1 MLNARK
7 WQTGPALLITG
18 LMTASSVAPLVMT
31 APAFA
36 QSQSRFYDVQQGYWA
51 QTCIEQLAQRNIIS
65 GYPDGSF
72 RPNSLV
78 TRAEFSAMVGKA
90 FPNAA
95 QTRSPMQFS
104 DVPTNYWAYSAIRK
118 ASQTGFLSGY
128 PEGTF
133 RPTQNI
139 PRAQVL
145 VSLASGLNYSPTGSA
160 STTLNAAFDDAS
172 SIPDYAG
179 NAIAAATQRS
189 LVVNYPNARL
199 LNPNQSA
206 TRADVAASICQG
218 LTGPGQASLVP
229 SQYIASTTGGVGSG
243 LAAGT
248 TIPVEYRAERIIV
261 APNEIAPLTL
271 TVARD
276 VTNSQGTVLIPEGS
290 QIVGQLQPVN
300 GGSQFVARE
309 LVINNQRY
317 PISASSDVVT
327 ETRNVRGRDFKS
339 ILGGAAIGAGAAA
352 GISAITGDRNI
363 GVSEVLTGAGVGA
376 GAGASW
382 GRPITSILRDTAAGA
397 AVGAGIAGITGDRTI
412 SVQEA
417 LGGAAVGAITG
428 GLVDRPSDR
437 VVVIDSDQDLTLT
450 LNSDLTAQR

>member
-18 LMTASSVAPLVMT
+18 LMTTSSVAPLVIS

-36 QSQSRFYDVQQGYWA
+36 QSRFYDVQQGYWA

-95 QTRSPMQFS
+95 QTRSAMQFS
-104 DVPTNYWAYSAIRK
+104 DVPTNYWAYSAIRQ

-128 PEGTF
+128 PNGTF
-133 RPTQNI
+133 VPTQNI

-145 VSLASGLNYSPTGSA
+145 VSLASGLGYSPTGSA
-160 STTLNAAFDDAS
+160 STTLDAAFDDAS
-172 SIPDYAG
+172 SIPDYAD

-189 LVVNYPNARL
+189 LVVNYPNSRL

-206 TRADVAASICQG
+206 TRADVAASICQA
-218 LTGPGQASLVP
+218 LTGPGQASLIP
-229 SQYIASTTGGVGSG
+229 SQYIASTTGGAQGG
-243 LAAGT
+243 LTAGT
-248 TIPVEYRAERIIV
+248 SIPVEYRAERIIV
-261 APNEIAPLTL
+261 APNETVALTL
-271 TVARD
+271 TVAED
-276 VTNSQGTVLIPEGS
+276 VENAQGTVLIPEGS
-290 QIVGQLQPVN
+290 QVVGQLQPAN

-309 LVINNQRY
+309 LIINNQRY
-317 PISASSDVVT
+317 PISATSEVVT
-327 ETRNVRGRDFKS
+327 ETRSVRGRDFKS

-352 GISAITGDRNI
+352 GIATITGERDI
-363 GVSEVLTGAGVGA
+363 DVAEVLTGAGVGA
-376 GAGASW
+376 GAGASR
-382 GRPITSILRDTAAGA
+382 GRPATSIIRDTAAGA
-397 AVGAGIAGITGDRTI
+397 AVGAGIAAITGDKTI
-412 SVQEA
+412 SLEEA
-417 LGGAAVGAITG
+417 LGGAAAGATIG
-428 GLVDRPSDR
+428 GIVDRPASR
-437 VVVIDSDQDLTLT
+437 VVVIDSDEDLTLT
-450 LNSDLTAQR
+450 LNSDLTTQR